1 MSFQGFLVKKT
12 IQQFPIRQ
20 KPVYYDDY
28 TDQNFVLFINKKL
41 ADLRFQSGSND
52 ISAKRIMN
60 LKIKIPKDK
69 NTEGHKIKRK
79 ASLKRKSMSVQKDD
93 SEKKF
98 RYKFRSPPVKPEVR
112 LASYLND
119 ELLRQHQIS
128 PLYQEYKLANL
139 KANLIKLQSKKSYQL
154 NELNHV
160 ELEDEEQV
168 KYFLT
173 EICRNHPEIDVG
185 KLLSVDVEKK
195 ELKLDNQEQI
205 LKDLVLKR
213 IKQEEL
219 EQLMKL
225 EEQYNQNLV
234 NIYKETRYDQFEPEF
249 KKQGQINMC
258 KIKRQKEIQDKMFA
272 EIFKVKSHRSSKH
285 NLTKHFFQAK
295 NKTPESK
302 HKVTLSQQFTPS
314 NNIFIS
320 QPTTVPMSPQIS
332 IHQELKPSYLTTSI
346 GTFSDSKS
354 PINVPN
360 TDFSY
365 KIKTI
370 MDKCELF
377 EDEHKISNQIL
388 KKRINLMGRELNTYF
403 DTARCR
409 YKNQEMEMDTNEGF
423 DRFLQE
429 NQFKR
434 KLIEFQVSQVQN
446 LHEVLSQKA
455 KRELTNNF
463 MGSDQDKQKLF

>member
-20 KPVYYDDY
+20 KPVYYDDF

-52 ISAKRIMN
+52 LSAKRIMN

-79 ASLKRKSMSVQKDD
+79 ASLKQKSFSVQKDD
-93 SEKKF
+93 SEKKC

-139 KANLIKLQSKKSYQL
+139 KANLVKLQAKKSYQL

-205 LKDLVLKR
+205 LKELVQKR

-225 EEQYNQNLV
+225 EQQYNQNLV
-234 NIYKETRYDQFEPEF
+234 NIYKESRYDQFEPEF

-272 EIFKVKSHRSSKH
+272 EIFKVKSHHSSR
-285 NLTKHFFQAK
+285 NTTAKHFFHTK
-295 NKTPESK
+295 NKSPESK

-320 QPTTVPMSPQIS
+320 QPTTVQISPQTS
-332 IHQELKPSYLTTSI
+332 IHQEFKQMTTSI
-346 GTFSDSKS
+346 GTFSDSRS
-354 PINVPN
+354 PINIVN
-360 TDFSY
+360 TDFSQ

-403 DTARCR
+403 ETARSR
-409 YKNQEMEMDTNEGF
+409 YKNQDMEIDTNEGF

-463 MGSDQDKQKLF
+463 MGSDLEKQKLF

>member
-1 MSFQGFLVKKT
+1 MNILV
-12 IQQFPIRQ
+12 
-20 KPVYYDDY
+20 
-28 TDQNFVLFINKKL
+28 
-41 ADLRFQSGSND
+41 QSGSND
-52 ISAKRIMN
+52 LSVKRIMN

-69 NTEGHKIKRK
+69 NTEGQKIKRK
-79 ASLKRKSMSVQKDD
+79 ASIKKKSLSVQKDD

-119 ELLRQHQIS
+119 ELLKQHQIS

-139 KANLIKLQSKKSYQL
+139 KANLVKLQAKKSYQL

-185 KLLSVDVEKK
+185 QLLRVDVEKK

-205 LKDLVLKR
+205 LKELIQKR

-225 EEQYNQNLV
+225 EQQYNQNLV

-258 KIKRQKEIQDKMFA
+258 KIKRQKEIQDKMFS
-272 EIFKVKSHRSSKH
+272 EIFKVKSHHHHHHHSSKNNTRKH
-285 NLTKHFFQAK
+285 LFHTK
-295 NKTPESK
+295 NNTPESK
-302 HKVTLSQQFTPS
+302 HKVTLSQQFSPS

-320 QPTTVPMSPQIS
+320 QPTTVQISPQTS
-332 IHQELKPSYLTTSI
+332 MHQEIKPSLMTTSI
-346 GTFSDSKS
+346 GTFSDSRS
-354 PINVPN
+354 PINIQN
-360 TDFSY
+360 TDFSQ

-388 KKRINLMGRELNTYF
+388 KKRINQMGRELNSYY
-403 DTARCR
+403 DTARSR
-409 YKNQEMEMDTNEGF
+409 YKNQDMEIDTNDGF
-423 DRFLQE
+423 DKFLQE
-429 NQFKR
+429 NHFKR

-463 MGSDQDKQKLF
+463 MGSDQEKQKLF